1 MSFFCQ
7 RILQF
12 SAQAT
17 DLVLTIGLT
26 GRNGAARGSFINM
39 IIQSLTVNRES
50 RHSDRFLKSSKKT
63 MQ

>member
-17 DLVLTIGLT
+17 DLVLKIGLT
-26 GRNGAARGSFINM
+26 GRNGAVRGSFINM
-39 IIQSLTVNRES
+39 IIQSLIVNRES